1 MKGFFLD
8 ITGIKPGGKSLTR
21 TARCAHLYQYKVKRK
36 ILNEDYPPRRRYGS
50 HLWIG
55 TVCIVSGYMDLPGH
69 RMDHP
74 KDRGQVSAMS
84 LFRADLYVIRFSRPV
99 GVTATRQIG

>member
-36 ILNEDYPPRRRYGS
+36 ILNEDSPPRRKHGF

-55 TVCIVSGYMDLPGH
+55 TVTVIIGTWIFL
-69 RMDHP
+69 
-74 KDRGQVSAMS
+74 AMGWIGLS
-84 LFRADLYVIRFSRPV
+84 WLY
-99 GVTATRQIG
+99 